1 MIIKETAIYLGKP
14 YDLIYEDAEDFATLP
29 YEKCQQAYGICFY
42 KGMVILGFSRR
53 MRKWSLIGGTIEPN
67 ENFEDALSRE
77 IKEETNMKLLKCWP
91 IGYQKVV
98 DTDIYQLRY
107 ACLVEPYGPFI
118 ADPDAT
124 EDNGVDRII
133 AINPRD
139 FSKYVSWGKIGNRLI
154 KRAIAIINQK

>member
-1 MIIKETAIYLGKP
+1 MMIIKETAIYLGKP
-14 YDLIYEDAEDFATLP
+14 YELIYKDADDFSKLP

-42 KGMVILGFSRR
+42 KGKVILGFSRR
-53 MRKWSLIGGTIEPN
+53 MNKWSLIGGTIEPN
-67 ENFEDALSRE
+67 ETFEDALSRE
-77 IKEETNMKLLKCWP
+77 IKEESNMKLLKSWP

-98 DTDIYQLRY
+98 DSNIYQLRY

-133 AINPRD
+133 AINPSE
-139 FSKYVSWGKIGNRLI
+139 FNTYISWGKIGNRLI
-154 KRAIAIINQK
+154 KRAAEAIRQ